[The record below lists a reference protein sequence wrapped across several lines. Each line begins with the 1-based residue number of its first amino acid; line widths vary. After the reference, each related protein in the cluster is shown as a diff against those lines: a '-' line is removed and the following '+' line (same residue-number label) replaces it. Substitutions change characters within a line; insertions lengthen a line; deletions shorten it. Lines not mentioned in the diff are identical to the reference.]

1 METVIYLSYSMFL
14 FSLIFAFCKKTFMP
28 LTFCSY
34 SLGVVVYVQLVKWL
48 TDIMFMLSFGKV
60 NSVQLIENASVVI
73 SSYVRLLMIA
83 LPVAVVPMTMI
94 GWWYV
99 KRFERLQ
106 EVNDIL
112 IFNVVIFAFSLLIS
126 YAYPLLPL
134 DFAKTTAGFIIA
146 KSVALLIIVV
156 MAGLILDF
164 VSKRLRDVKI

>member
-1 METVIYLSYSMFL
+1 MEMLLYTSFVMFL
-14 FSLIFAFCKKTFMP
+14 FSLIFAFCKKTFMS

-99 KRFERLQ
+99 KRFERLK

-112 IFNVVIFAFSLLIS
+112 KFNIIVFAFSLLIS
-126 YAYPLLPL
+126 YVYPLLPL

-156 MAGLILDF
+156 LSGVILDF
-164 VSKRLRDVKI
+164 VAKRLRDVKI